1 MVKVLFFFENAW
13 AFGSIHNALAKEL
26 YSHGIHTDIIDW
38 GNQYIVEEFDF
49 LNSVYDYFVTIP
61 SVAMHLY
68 QYCGIPME
76 KIVAVGHGQVDIL
89 KALDEHGKDLFN
101 QIKKY
106 AVISNTLKKKSIEF
120 GVERIPEVTKTAV
133 HFDMFYSKPAD
144 SLKTIGYGGA
154 KEAYDYYGNE
164 IKRGYLV
171 ENVVNEIDKIDLK
184 TTSKYNNYCMPGY
197 YKTIDGLVVSSTQ
210 EAGCLPA
217 LEAAAAGRLVMGT
230 PVGFLGEDGEKG
242 AGILLPME
250 ENNFKQK
257 LKDTIEMYRDDSQ
270 LYKSKCEEI
279 QTFAREHYDWR
290 SVIYDWVQLFS
301 DN

>member
-68 QYCGIPME
+68 QYCGISMK
-76 KIVAVGHGQVDIL
+76 KIIMVGHGQIDIL
-89 KALDEHGKDLFN
+89 KALNEYGNDLFN
-101 QIKKY
+101 QVKKY
-106 AVISNTLKKKSIEF
+106 AVISDTLKKKSIEF
-120 GVERIPEVTKTAV
+120 GVERVPEVTKTAV
-133 HFDMFYSKPAD
+133 HFDMYYSKPSN

-171 ENVVNEIDKIDLK
+171 ENVVNQIDGIDLK
-184 TTSKYNNYCMPGY
+184 TTIKYNNYCMPGY

-217 LEAAAAGRLVMGT
+217 LEAACAGRLVMGT

-250 ENNFKQK
+250 AERFQK
-257 LKDTIEMYRDDSQ
+257 S
-270 LYKSKCEEI
+270 
-279 QTFAREHYDWR
+279 
-290 SVIYDWVQLFS
+290 
-301 DN
+301 

>member
-1 MVKVLFFFENAW
+1 MIKVLFFFENAW

-26 YSHGIHTDIIDW
+26 YPYGIHADIIDW
-38 GNQYIVEEFDF
+38 ASRYVLEEFDL

-61 SVAMHLY
+61 SVAAHLHLH
-68 QYCGIPME
+68 CNIPFE
-76 KIVAVGHGQVDIL
+76 KIIAVGHGQVDVIR
-89 KALDEHGKDLFN
+89 ALSEYGNTLFD
-101 QIKKY
+101 QVKKY
-106 AVISNTLKKKSIEF
+106 SVISQTLKDKSIEF
-120 GVERIPEVTKTAV
+120 GVTRIPEVTKTAV

-171 ENVVNEIDKIDLK
+171 ENVTNQIDDINLI
-184 TTSKYNNYCMPGY
+184 TTNKYNNYCMPGY

-210 EAGCLPA
+210 EAGGLPA
-217 LEAAAAGRLVMGT
+217 MEAAAAGRLVIGT

-250 ENNFKQK
+250 AESFQK
-257 LKDTIEMYRDDSQ
+257 NLKETIEIYKDDSQ

-279 QTFAREHYDWR
+279 QTFARENYDWKH
-290 SVIYDWVQLFS
+290 VINDWVQLFS
-301 DN
+301 KD